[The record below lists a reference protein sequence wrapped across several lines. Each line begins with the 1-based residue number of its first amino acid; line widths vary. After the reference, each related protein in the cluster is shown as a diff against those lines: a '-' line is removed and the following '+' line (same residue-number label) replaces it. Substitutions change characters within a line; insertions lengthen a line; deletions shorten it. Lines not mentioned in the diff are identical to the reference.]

1 MCDKEAFYYVPR
13 GYDYK
18 EIQTTCGSTTYQR
31 GHVVTVFCADC
42 ENDEQVQAEHEARLE
57 DSDADNAWLRSA
69 GWGEI

>member
-13 GYDYK
+13 GFDYK
-18 EIQTTCGSTTYQR
+18 EIQTTCGSTTYQH

-42 ENDEQVQAEHEARLE
+42 ENDEQVQAEHAARLE

>member
-13 GYDYK
+13 GFDYK
-18 EIQTTCGSTTYQR
+18 EIQTTCGSTTYQH
-31 GHVVTVFCADC
+31 GHNVTVFCADC
-42 ENDEQVQAEHEARLE
+42 ENDEQVQAEHAARLE

>member
-13 GYDYK
+13 GFDYK
-18 EIQTTCGSTTYQR
+18 EIQTTCGSTTYQH

-42 ENDEQVQAEHEARLE
+42 ENNEQVQAEHAARLE